1 MTTCEVWLIW
11 ILFPLLWAGAAI
23 VTTIKH
29 LRDASWEPCILRQ
42 LNSQVFV
49 KTSLRLSIS
58 VRCYV
63 WFLWIATV
71 LTVASGFGLWVFVAV
86 GR

>member
-29 LRDASWEPCILRQ
+29 VRDASWEPRILRQ

-49 KTSLRLSIS
+49 KTGVRLGIS

-63 WFLWIATV
+63 WFLWVATV
-71 LTVASGFGLWVFVAV
+71 LTLASTFGVRVFVV
-86 GR
+86 SGR